1 MNIHFGIASAAS
13 LAVAIAAAGS
23 SAPSSAASRTACDVL
38 TAAQA
43 SAIVGSP
50 VTTEGHPSPI
60 SAGSSVCV
68 YRAGHAPVAQL
79 GLTIAATEAVAVQM
93 LKMQQQSGA
102 DTKNVANRQKGK
114 IVVSGITMNGNMK
127 QLAALLDA
135 AVKNLPS

>member
-50 VTTEGHPSPI
+50 VTAQGHPSPI

-68 YRAGHAPVAQL
+68 YLAGHAPIAQL

-93 LKMQQQSGA
+93 LKMQQQAGV

-127 QLAALLDA
+127 QLVALLDA

>member
-1 MNIHFGIASAAS
+1 MKIHFGIALAAS
-13 LAVAIAAAGS
+13 LAAAIVAAGS
-23 SAPSSAASRTACDVL
+23 CAPGSAASRTACEVL

-50 VTTEGHPSPI
+50 VTAQGHPSPI
-60 SAGSSVCV
+60 SAGSSVCE
-68 YRAGHAPVAQL
+68 YRTGQAPIAQL
-79 GLTIAATEAVAVQM
+79 GLTVTATEAVARQM
-93 LKMQQQSGA
+93 LAMQQQAGA